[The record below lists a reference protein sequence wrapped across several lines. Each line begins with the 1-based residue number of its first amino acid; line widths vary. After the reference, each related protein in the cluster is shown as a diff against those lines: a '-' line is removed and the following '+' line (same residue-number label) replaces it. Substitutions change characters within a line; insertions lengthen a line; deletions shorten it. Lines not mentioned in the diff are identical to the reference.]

1 MSSTIAS
8 KSPAAAFATT
18 ILSIVRA
25 AAARVTSFAMAQVNR
40 WMVKQL
46 CTSPIMSLRIS
57 ASRRSDLRIAFDGP
71 VHADPSLK
79 LAAIARGNSMKMSVL
94 SYAVRRAWI
103 SRPWSGGG
111 KNDRTQA

>member
-46 CTSPIMSLRIS
+46 CDFSDHELADIGLT
-57 ASRRSDLRIAFDGP
+57 RSDLRIAFDGP

-79 LAAIARGNSMKMSVL
+79 LAAIARGNSMKMSGVVVHGTESADFTPL
-94 SYAVRRAWI
+94 VRGREE
-103 SRPWSGGG
+103 
-111 KNDRTQA
+111 